1 VPSDKELKH
10 KVLKLV
16 DLQPPALAR
25 RSFPSA
31 ALVLLCI
38 TLAVALSVLLVVP
51 LPVLLVISLSGLSS
65 VQSVGKLNMNSPAVD
80 VLLLLLLINADTSQ
94 WNVADVSQSDDDLLL
109 LR

>member
-1 VPSDKELKH
+1 LNLKGVPSDKELKH

-38 TLAVALSVLLVVP
+38 TLAVALSVLLV
-51 LPVLLVISLSGLSS
+51 ISLSGLSS

-80 VLLLLLLINADTSQ
+80 VLLLLHNADTSQ